1 MRKLLLI
8 IFISLISSNSFAA
21 AEKVYLKCLET
32 VSENQIPATE
42 PLHGDY
48 EAGTFL
54 RASFAELDIKKTT
67 AKIMVY
73 LHVEDGAYRSEGYNK
88 KLEALTKTGKG
99 SKKKVIVDGNTYTYK
114 LIDSATFS
122 NGSMEGINRYSF
134 TKTNSE
140 WSVKIKKLFKVD
152 FPDQKMHLEWLA
164 EGKCKSIDKKTFK
177 TKIKKGINEQD
188 ETL

>member
-54 RASFAELDIKKTT
+54 RASFAELDIKK
-67 AKIMVY
+67 
-73 LHVEDGAYRSEGYNK
+73 N
-88 KLEALTKTGKG
+88 
-99 SKKKVIVDGNTYTYK
+99 
-114 LIDSATFS
+114 
-122 NGSMEGINRYSF
+122 
-134 TKTNSE
+134 NS
-140 WSVKIKKLFKVD
+140 
-152 FPDQKMHLEWLA
+152 
-164 EGKCKSIDKKTFK
+164 
-177 TKIKKGINEQD
+177 
-188 ETL
+188 